1 MGYEPTVFNQL
12 FNFIPRHTFQK
23 SADRLGSD
31 RYAKSFRSWPQ
42 FLLLLYAQATGKQ
55 TLREITG
62 GLQVHSS
69 RLYHLG
75 LQPIPRSTIADGL
88 ERRSSDLF
96 EELFHEL
103 VRRTARLAPAH
114 KFRFDH
120 PLYSIDATTI
130 DLCLSVFDWAKFRK
144 QKGAVKLHCQ
154 LDHNGHIPVFG
165 HISDGKMHD
174 VKAAKEFFSIIPDSI
189 YCIDKGYIDFE
200 WLYSIHKTGAF
211 FVTRAKTNMDFRIT
225 GQHSDGGKKG
235 VLSDRIIC
243 LNGYASSQKYP
254 ARMRLI
260 TFQDEET
267 GKIYQFITNNFRL
280 AAATI
285 AAIYKQRWQIELFF
299 KWIKQNLKIKTFLGT
314 SKNAVMAQI
323 WTAMIYYLL
332 LSYIK
337 FMTKAEMSLTT
348 MARRVKDGL
357 MMRMDLME
365 LLCLI
370 PGKPVHPPDGHEPFQ
385 MVFML

>member
-23 SADRLGSD
+23 SADRLGAD
-31 RYAKSFRSWPQ
+31 RYAKSFKAWQQ

-55 TLREITG
+55 TLRDIIG
-62 GLQVHSS
+62 GLQVHSP

-75 LQPIPRSTIADGL
+75 LRPVPRSTISDGL
-88 ERRSSDLF
+88 ERRNCELFEDLF
-96 EELFHEL
+96 YDM
-103 VRRTARLAPAH
+103 VRRTAQLAPKH
-114 KFRFDH
+114 KFKFNN
-120 PLYSIDATTI
+120 PLYSIDASTI

-144 QKGAVKLHCQ
+144 QKGAIKLHCQ
-154 LDHNGHIPVFG
+154 LDHNGHIPVFA

-174 VKAAKEFFSIIPDSI
+174 VKAAKELFSITPDSI
-189 YCIDKGYIDFE
+189 YCVDKGYIDFE

-211 FVTRAKTNMDFRIT
+211 FVTRAKTNMDFRIA
-225 GQHSDGGKKG
+225 GQHSKGGKKG
-235 VLSDRIIC
+235 VLSDRIIR
-243 LNGYASSQKYP
+243 LNGQASSRKYP

-260 TFQDEET
+260 SFKDEET
-267 GKIYQFITNNFRL
+267 GKMYQFITNNFRL

-299 KWIKQNLKIKTFLGT
+299 KWVKQNLKIKTFLGT
-314 SKNAVMAQI
+314 SKNAVMAQL

-357 MMRMDLME
+357 MLRMDLME
-365 LLCLI
+365 LFCL
-370 PGKPVHPPDGHEPFQ
+370 GLRKSTDPPDEAGVTQ
-385 MVFML
+385 MAFML

>member
-12 FNFIPRHTFQK
+12 FNFIPRYAFEKSVKRFQT
-23 SADRLGSD
+23 D
-31 RYAKSFRSWPQ
+31 RYAKSFKTWQQ
-42 FLLLLYAQATGKQ
+42 FLVLLYAQASGKQ
-55 TLREITG
+55 ALREIEG

-75 LQPIPRSTIADGL
+75 LRPVARSTMSDGL
-88 ERRSSDLF
+88 ERRTSDLF
-96 EELFHEL
+96 EEVFHEL
-103 VRRTARLAPAH
+103 VHRTARMAPKH
-114 KFRFDH
+114 RFRFKN

-130 DLCLSVFDWAKFRK
+130 DLCLSVFDWARFRK
-144 QKGAVKLHCQ
+144 QKGAIKMHCQ
-154 LDHNGHIPVFG
+154 LDHRGHIPVFA
-165 HISDGKMHD
+165 HISNGKMHD
-174 VKAAKEFFSIIPDSI
+174 VKAAKEFFSITPDSI
-189 YCIDKGYIDFE
+189 YCIDKAYIDFE
-200 WLYSIHKTGAF
+200 WLHSIHKTGAF

-225 GQHSDGGKKG
+225 GQHSEGGKKG
-235 VLSDRIIC
+235 VLSDRIIR
-243 LNGYASSQKYP
+243 LNGYASARKYP
-254 ARMRLI
+254 DRLRLI
-260 TFQDEET
+260 TFKDEQT
-267 GKIYQFITNNFRL
+267 GKMYEFITNNFRL

-332 LSYIK
+332 LAYIK
-337 FMTKAEMSLTT
+337 FMTKAEMGLTG

-365 LLCLI
+365 LLCLGL
-370 PGKPVHPPDGHEPFQ
+370 GKPVKPPDGHDAAQ
-385 MVFML
+385 MVFIL